1 MPTQVYEIYQQ
12 GSSLH
17 LVMDLIEP
25 LPGLKQSDLF
35 EWIVTK
41 GPLNTVDA
49 CKLLYQSAS
58 AMKYLNDRMIIHRD
72 LKPENILLGPEKF
85 DKIRVMDYGLAR
97 CFMEDSAGSLEV
109 QEATANV
116 GSGGYQAPETIAKY
130 QQSTQYGKACD
141 VWSLGVILYICVR
154 GAPPFGLGAK
164 ARIADIQRGK
174 YAAMSGAKW
183 KVVDEHVKDLIKR
196 MLVVDPRNRI
206 TVEEIMADPEVR
218 RHAGIMAAAPVAAPR
233 PAPEPP
239 RAAVASAG
247 GSRSSSGGGRA
258 MSREEED
265 AKIKERASC
274 CV

>member
-1 MPTQVYEIYQQ
+1 
-12 GSSLH
+12 
-17 LVMDLIEP
+17 MDCL
-25 LPGLKQSDLF
+25 DLLW
-35 EWIVTK
+35 ELGIMH
-41 GPLNTVDA
+41 
-49 CKLLYQSAS
+49 C
-58 AMKYLNDRMIIHRD
+58 D

-174 YAAMSGAKW
+174 YAAMTGKKW
-183 KVVDEHVKDLIKR
+183 DVVDPKLRDLIKR
-196 MLVVDPRNRI
+196 MIGPDVVDPRNRI
-206 TVEEIMADPEVR
+206 TFEEIMRDEFVM
-218 RHAGIMAAAPVAAPR
+218 RHAGIDRLTQVLTADIDR
-233 PAPEPP
+233 
-239 RAAVASAG
+239 VASET
-247 GSRSSSGGGRA
+247 S
-258 MSREEED
+258 
-265 AKIKERASC
+265 
-274 CV
+274 V